1 MGEGGD
7 DAFGWSAWI
16 PVLTCGGEMDKL
28 RCPNF
33 PCDYSNC
40 VIMEVGAEWSSAD
53 GQKYKAPGFMPPPLT
68 VQTNTAGIVGMMWPC
83 MQFTTQQELQRLSD
97 WTMCAPQFVIAS
109 GRR

>member
-40 VIMEVGAEWSSAD
+40 VIMEVGAEWSSVD
-53 GQKYKAPGFMPPPLT
+53 GQKYKAPGFMPPPPYRSDGHSRHCGHD
-68 VQTNTAGIVGMMWPC
+68 VAMHAVYDTAG
-83 MQFTTQQELQRLSD
+83 
-97 WTMCAPQFVIAS
+97 AS
-109 GRR
+109 KVE